1 MVEKPDISKTCF
13 FVHLRKTAKLNLE
26 KGDTTPKAWSSGSAG
41 ESTPRFK
48 KDLEME
54 AKNQVKKG
62 SLPNYDILDIHLI

>member
-1 MVEKPDISKTCF
+1 MF
-13 FVHLRKTAKLNLE
+13 FCHLRKTAKLNLE
-26 KGDTTPKAWSSGSAG
+26 KGDMWRRRHGAARAG
-41 ESTPRFK
+41 EFVHQGLK

>member
-1 MVEKPDISKTCF
+1 V
-13 FVHLRKTAKLNLE
+13 
-26 KGDTTPKAWSSGSAG
+26 TPKAWSSGSAG